1 MARILTI
8 EDDPVTA
15 REIVAELQPYGNE
28 VECVSDGRTGLDHA
42 LRGNY
47 DAITLDRMLPGLDGL
62 AVVTELRRAGI
73 DTPVLMISAL
83 SDVDARVRGLRAGGD
98 DYLTKPFAP
107 EEMAARI
114 EVMLR
119 HRRTSAPETV
129 LRVGDLQLDLIA
141 RTAQR
146 DVTTLELLP
155 IEFRLLEYLMRNAGQ
170 VLTRTMIFEAV
181 WGYHFDPGTNVIDV
195 HIGRLRR
202 KVDTHGTRPL
212 IQTVRGCGRSVRR
225 LNFAAPPV
233 FAALLFLLLFGAA
246 SLALFGF
253 LYCQTR
259 GYLVGRVELVRTRAN
274 RLPCSGQRR
283 LARAPRGPCD
293 RRPGSGASI
302 HIVRSCGA
310 RIGGIFL
317 SLLQALWRTCPGTGR
332 SISWCAVAMRTCGR
346 GLAHRMPTQATCS
359 RLPRT

>member
-8 EDDPVTA
+8 EDDAVTA
-15 REIVAELQPYGNE
+15 REIVAELQASGNE
-28 VECVSDGRTGLDHA
+28 VECVDNGREGLDRA
-42 LRGNY
+42 LAGDY

-73 DTPVLMISAL
+73 ETPVLMISAL

-107 EEMAARI
+107 EELSARI

-119 HRRTSAPETV
+119 RRRAHVPDTL

-146 DVTTLELLP
+146 NAATLELLP

-170 VLTRTMIFEAV
+170 VLTRTMIFETV

-202 KVDTHGTRPL
+202 KVDTNGARPL
-212 IQTVRGCGRSVRR
+212 IHTVRGCGYTIR
-225 LNFAAPPV
+225 NAD
-233 FAALLFLLLFGAA
+233 G
-246 SLALFGF
+246 
-253 LYCQTR
+253 
-259 GYLVGRVELVRTRAN
+259 
-274 RLPCSGQRR
+274 
-283 LARAPRGPCD
+283 
-293 RRPGSGASI
+293 
-302 HIVRSCGA
+302 
-310 RIGGIFL
+310 
-317 SLLQALWRTCPGTGR
+317 
-332 SISWCAVAMRTCGR
+332 
-346 GLAHRMPTQATCS
+346 
-359 RLPRT
+359 

>member
-8 EDDPVTA
+8 EDDAITA
-15 REIVAELQPYGNE
+15 REIVAELQANGNE
-28 VECVSDGRTGLDHA
+28 VEHVGDGREGLTRALTGA
-42 LRGNY
+42 Y

-62 AVVTELRRAGI
+62 AIVTELRRAGVE
-73 DTPVLMISAL
+73 TPVLMISAL

-119 HRRTSAPETV
+119 RSAAPETV

-146 DVTTLELLP
+146 GGATLELLP

-170 VLTRTMIFEAV
+170 VLTRTMIFETV

-202 KVDTHGTRPL
+202 KVDAGALPPL
-212 IQTVRGCGRSVRR
+212 IHTVRGCGYTIRMS
-225 LNFAAPPV
+225 N
-233 FAALLFLLLFGAA
+233 
-246 SLALFGF
+246 
-253 LYCQTR
+253 
-259 GYLVGRVELVRTRAN
+259 GRA
-274 RLPCSGQRR
+274 
-283 LARAPRGPCD
+283 
-293 RRPGSGASI
+293 
-302 HIVRSCGA
+302 
-310 RIGGIFL
+310 
-317 SLLQALWRTCPGTGR
+317 
-332 SISWCAVAMRTCGR
+332 
-346 GLAHRMPTQATCS
+346 
-359 RLPRT
+359 